1 MSLDPN
7 ALVSTLGWALLHF
20 VWQGALIGLAA
31 AIALAALRNARP
43 QTRYAVACIALML
56 CLAMP
61 SLQVWRGLQQHALP
75 AAIPAVAAD
84 SAAAVQFQTVQFE
97 TLRPAL

>member
-61 SLQVWRGLQQHALP
+61 SL
-75 AAIPAVAAD
+75 
-84 SAAAVQFQTVQFE
+84 
-97 TLRPAL
+97 